1 MQFKYVQLVVIFVT
15 IWSAYELIKHEHEP
29 QGIKSVPEFIAYMN
43 RKYEHSER
51 EKYNTHIKN
60 KKRNLYHT
68 DEKYRDSKI
77 KSALKRYHDKKIKF
91 ISIAVN

>member
-1 MQFKYVQLVVIFVT
+1 MTKFISPNGIEFPSKLEYYRT
-15 IWSAYELIKHEHEP
+15 IEP
-29 QGIKSVPEFIAYMN
+29 QGTKSVPDFLTYMK
-43 RKYEHSER
+43 RKYDHSER
-51 EKYNTHIKN
+51 EKYNTQIKN